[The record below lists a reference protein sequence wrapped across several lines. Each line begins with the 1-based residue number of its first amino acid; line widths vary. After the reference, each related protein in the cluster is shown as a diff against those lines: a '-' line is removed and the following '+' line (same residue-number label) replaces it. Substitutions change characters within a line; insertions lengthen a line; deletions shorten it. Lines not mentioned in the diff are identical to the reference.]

1 MNCSLR
7 EEIARH
13 IELYT
18 YPFLLGIGT
27 VGNLLSIIVLIQMR
41 QHSVY
46 RYLTFMAIADT
57 VLLYIGLLR
66 DLLLSSNFHIH
77 IQGTLLCKLHVFF
90 FYNTLHLSSWFRCCL
105 NLDRYVAVKFPIYTS
120 KWCRTRQA
128 SINSTIVFAVLSL
141 SNIHLLIFVQGDDNH
156 QQQKLFNST
165 GSTVNPF
172 QYQQCYLH
180 PDYVHFFE
188 HIYTWIDMFLVTI
201 IPFIF
206 IILCNLTVINRV
218 FLVSGPNRKSEIVS
232 RSKATN
238 RLRSLCLMMICSS
251 FVFVATTL
259 PVTAFII
266 DLLSHKA
273 SLDDMRCRRIQWTVY
288 NILMYFN
295 YASILSYCLSGTEF
309 RHVLMKTI
317 HFRAKPSFAT
327 MLHTDMMNAV
337 NQRRTSTPQQF
348 RRVLVEYQDQ
358 RRFRS
363 TSICMLPV
371 TNDLKDQHT
380 IKINSTNTKYL
391 QIHQPNFNHHDQHSF
406 TSQTNCGGITI
417 TSSIQS
423 PHSARWKLSSTSN
436 NKHDTLNPTNDE
448 NLLEQDKLVFL
459 KV

>member
-1 MNCSLR
+1 
-7 EEIARH
+7 
-13 IELYT
+13 
-18 YPFLLGIGT
+18 
-27 VGNLLSIIVLIQMR
+27 
-41 QHSVY
+41 
-46 RYLTFMAIADT
+46 
-57 VLLYIGLLR
+57 
-66 DLLLSSNFHIH
+66 
-77 IQGTLLCKLHVFF
+77 
-90 FYNTLHLSSWFRCCL
+90 L

-128 SINSTIVFAVLSL
+128 SINSSVIFIILSL
-141 SNIHLLIFVQGDDNH
+141 SNAHLLIFVQGENDID
-156 QQQKLFNST
+156 KSSINSSNQT
-165 GSTVNPF
+165 RSTVNPF
-172 QYQQCYLH
+172 QYQRCYLH
-180 PDYVHFFE
+180 ENYVHFFE

-218 FLVSGPNRKSEIVS
+218 FLVSGPGKKSDVVS

-273 SLDDMRCRRIQWTVY
+273 SIDVMRCRRIQWTIY

-317 HFRAKPSFAT
+317 RFGTKPSLAT

-348 RRVLVEYQDQ
+348 RRILVEYQDQ
-358 RRFRS
+358 QRFRS
-363 TSICMLPV
+363 SSVSMLPINIV
-371 TNDLKDQHT
+371 RKDHHHHHRM
-380 IKINSTNTKYL
+380 KPAPINMKYL
-391 QIHQPNFNHHDQHSF
+391 QIQQPNRHDDHRGSC
-406 TSQTNCGGITI
+406 TSQTNGGTV
-417 TSSIQS
+417 TVSSSIQS
-423 PHSARWKLSSTSN
+423 PKHNGWRTSF
-436 NKHDTLNPTNDE
+436 TLNSPNGLFDKTYETNCNTQE
-448 NLLEQDKLVFL
+448 KFVFIDTDQ
-459 KV
+459 